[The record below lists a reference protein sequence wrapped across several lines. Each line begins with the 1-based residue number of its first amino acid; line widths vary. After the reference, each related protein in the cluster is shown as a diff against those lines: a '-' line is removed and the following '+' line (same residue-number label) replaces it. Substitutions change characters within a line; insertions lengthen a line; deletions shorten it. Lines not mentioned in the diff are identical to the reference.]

1 MSAWLK
7 DMETE
12 VREQGIGG
20 VGGGGGGGGI
30 GLEIETPG
38 SILNIKQI

>member
-1 MSAWLK
+1 MSARLK

-12 VREQGIGG
+12 IREQGIGG
-20 VGGGGGGGGI
+20 VGVGV